1 MPDLGSAFTRA
12 TAYTHAPGCRRLLHK
27 PAATLLYATLLRRP
41 RCVPFAL
48 QVPHAHLFEEEMRI
62 VLPEGSACETFFH
75 DSIEDVTSFLL
86 TRVTEGMTFIGVGAN
101 LSYFSLLAATLVG
114 PSGQVHAFEPAQGT
128 CDMLRHNT
136 CRHGHITVQQKA
148 LWACWTTL
156 PFHECD
162 RWYSA
167 LNSVRNHRLTRES
180 DLALRRPYPFE
191 AITLEVRDDPARNS
205 RDDIVFLML
214 HGYEALEYHADAII
228 PYRLRDSHES
238 TNLLF
243 IHPRKTQSPAPGHA
257 VAEDS
262 ETAIHESGS

>member
-180 DLALRRPYPFE
+180 DLALRRPYPF
-191 AITLEVRDDPARNS
+191 
-205 RDDIVFLML
+205 
-214 HGYEALEYHADAII
+214 
-228 PYRLRDSHES
+228 
-238 TNLLF
+238 
-243 IHPRKTQSPAPGHA
+243 
-257 VAEDS
+257 
-262 ETAIHESGS
+262 